1 MARRK
6 VFKLGSEASVFA
18 NAREDKGFLST
29 VMAAYNNHWVLR
41 TRPEDWW
48 ATISQIIA
56 TRIDRHADDQA
67 VRDFFVS
74 HEGKKPLT
82 VEIGPTLEG
91 INNEAFFDEMIS
103 QISENINK
111 PEYTKLMESD
121 FSQSTPVDRIVGSM
135 MLMFSFQEYFE
146 YRALLACGIPG
157 VIMDGSEEDWQN
169 LVYKLD
175 DLEKVLQPLVE
186 VLDLEGWFAT
196 ARVVLTNLLETYQGN
211 PDTKWWSRIFDRKR
225 SYGSGG
231 GEGT

>member
-6 VFKLGSEASVFA
+6 VFRLGSEAPVFA
-18 NAREDKGFLST
+18 EDDKGFLST
-29 VMAAYNNHWVLR
+29 VIKAYNNHWVLR

-48 ATISQIIA
+48 ATVSQIIA

-67 VRDFFVS
+67 VREFFVS
-74 HEGKKPLT
+74 HEGKKSLT
-82 VEIGPTLEG
+82 VEVGPTLEG
-91 INNEAFFDEMIS
+91 INNEGFFRQMIS

-111 PEYTKLMESD
+111 PEYTNLMESD
-121 FSQSTPVDRIVGSM
+121 FSESTSVDRIVASM

-157 VIMDGSEEDWQN
+157 VIMDGSEEDWRK
-169 LVYKLD
+169 LVDKLE
-175 DLEKVLQPLVE
+175 DLKKFLQPLDE
-186 VLDLEGWFAT
+186 VLDLGDWFST
-196 ARVVLTNLLETYQGN
+196 AKVVLTNLLETYQGN

-231 GEGT
+231 GERT

>member
-18 NAREDKGFLST
+18 GEDKGFLST

-67 VRDFFVS
+67 VREFFVS

-82 VEIGPTLEG
+82 VEVGPTLEG
-91 INNEAFFDEMIS
+91 VNNEAFFDEMIS

-111 PEYTKLMESD
+111 PEYTNLMESD
-121 FSQSTPVDRIVGSM
+121 FSQSTPVDRIVASM

-169 LVYKLD
+169 LVYKLE

-186 VLDLEGWFAT
+186 VLDLDGWFGT
-196 ARVVLTNLLETYQGN
+196 ARAVLTNLLETYQGN